1 MTFQTHKR
9 KGFQL
14 TTTKKKMEKGFETP
28 LLWIN
33 NKWKIKKLKM
43 QCLGAFEVYLLPMYN
58 CGL

>member
-1 MTFQTHKR
+1 
-9 KGFQL
+9 
-14 TTTKKKMEKGFETP
+14 MEKGFETP